1 MTKKNF
7 VSMLLGV
14 LGGLLFAL
22 GMCMVL
28 LPEWQAAKPGIVLG
42 AAGMAVLA
50 GMLLVRRK
58 MAGKPL
64 LVPLNARAVGT
75 ALLGIAGVL
84 ALGVGM
90 CMCMVWN
97 LMLPGILVGMVGIL
111 VLLCLIPL
119 VRGWK

>member
-14 LGGLLFAL
+14 LGGLMFAL
-22 GMCMVL
+22 GMCMAL

-42 AAGMAVLA
+42 AAGLAVLA
-50 GMLLVRRK
+50 VMLLIRRK

-64 LVPLNARAVGT
+64 LVPLNARAVG
-75 ALLGIAGVL
+75 AVLLGVAGVL

>member
-28 LPEWQAAKPGIVLG
+28 LPEWQATKPGIVLG
-42 AAGMAVLA
+42 AAGMTVLV

-111 VLLCLIPL
+111 GLLCLIPL
-119 VRGWK
+119 SRGWK

>member
-7 VSMLLGV
+7 VSMLFGV
-14 LGGLLFAL
+14 PGGLLFAL
-22 GMCMVL
+22 GMCMAL
-28 LPEWQAAKPGIVLG
+28 LPEWQASKPGIVLG
-42 AAGMAVLA
+42 AAGLAVLA
-50 GMLLVRRK
+50 VMLLVRRK

-64 LVPLNARAVGT
+64 LVPLNARTVGT
-75 ALLGIAGVL
+75 VLLGVAGVL

-111 VLLCLIPL
+111 ALLCLIPL